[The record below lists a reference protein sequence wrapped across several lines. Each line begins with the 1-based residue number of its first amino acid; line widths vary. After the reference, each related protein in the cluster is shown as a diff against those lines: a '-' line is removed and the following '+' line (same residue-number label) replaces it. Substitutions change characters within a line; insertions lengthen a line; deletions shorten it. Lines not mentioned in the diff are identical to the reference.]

1 MRPVP
6 ARVVFRELSRQA
18 RSAPASVCT
27 TAGAEPGARGRGRP
41 RKRART
47 RGKKLISY
55 LYGSRDK
62 IVAMRIAIVGAGGVG
77 GYFGGRLAQAGIDT
91 VFIARGATL
100 DALRTRGLRV
110 DSINGDFNLP
120 RVNAVEDPA
129 EAGPVDAILV
139 AVKAWQIAE
148 VAPRLKPML
157 KKETIVVPLENGME
171 APDTLASILGA
182 EHAAGGMC
190 AIVSFVVEPGH
201 IRHMAADPRIVFGE
215 LDNQRSFR
223 AEALLAAL
231 KSAGISADIAEN
243 IQQSMWTKFLFIV
256 PYSAVGAVTR
266 MPAGVWRSLPESRAV
281 ADRALDELLA
291 VARAGAGNATAGRV
305 VSMVLGT
312 SGIICKKVSATLAS
326 TGTPS
331 FFLHPAE
338 AIHGD
343 LGMVVRGDVVLAI
356 SNSGE
361 TEELVRLIPSLKR
374 LGAEIVAIT
383 GNPNS
388 TLARGADFHLSAAIS
403 KEACPLG
410 LAPTASTT
418 ATLALG
424 DALAIALLLR
434 KGFKEEDFAF
444 LHPGGKLGKRFQ
456 RVADLMH
463 GGEQI
468 PAVRL
473 DASMKDAI
481 YEMSKKR
488 FGITAVVDD
497 GGVLRGAISDGDL
510 RRLLEKDDLIV
521 RRTAGE
527 SMTADPITIAGNE
540 FASAA
545 LQVME
550 ERKITSLFI
559 ADESGRL
566 EGIIHLH
573 DLWGLELF

>member
-1 MRPVP
+1 MPSVDVHP
-6 ARVVFRELSRQA
+6 AIQEAKRVLEVEAAAILSLIEHLDDAFVNVVEL
-18 RSAPASVCT
+18 
-27 TAGAEPGARGRGRP
+27 
-41 RKRART
+41 
-47 RGKKLISY
+47 
-55 LYGSRDK
+55 
-62 IVAMRIAIVGAGGVG
+62 IVACR
-77 GYFGGRLAQAGIDT
+77 
-91 VFIARGATL
+91 
-100 DALRTRGLRV
+100 
-110 DSINGDFNLP
+110 
-120 RVNAVEDPA
+120 
-129 EAGPVDAILV
+129 
-139 AVKAWQIAE
+139 
-148 VAPRLKPML
+148 
-157 KKETIVVPLENGME
+157 
-171 APDTLASILGA
+171 
-182 EHAAGGMC
+182 
-190 AIVSFVVEPGH
+190 
-201 IRHMAADPRIVFGE
+201 
-215 LDNQRSFR
+215 
-223 AEALLAAL
+223 
-231 KSAGISADIAEN
+231 
-243 IQQSMWTKFLFIV
+243 
-256 PYSAVGAVTR
+256 
-266 MPAGVWRSLPESRAV
+266 
-281 ADRALDELLA
+281 
-291 VARAGAGNATAGRV
+291 GRV
-305 VSMVLGT
+305 VTMGLGK
-312 SGIICKKVSATLAS
+312 SGIICKKIGATLAS

-343 LGMVVRGDVVLAI
+343 LGMVVKGDVALAI

-374 LGAEIVAIT
+374 IGATIVAIT
-383 GNPNS
+383 GDPSS
-388 TLARGADFHLSAAIS
+388 TLARGADFHLSAAIPQ
-403 KEACPLG
+403 EACPLG

-424 DALAIALLLR
+424 DALAMALLLR
-434 KGFKEEDFAF
+434 KGFKEEDFAV

-463 GGEQI
+463 SGEQL

-521 RRTAGE
+521 RRTAAE
-527 SMTADPITIAGNE
+527 SMTASPVTIAAGE
-540 FASAA
+540 LASAA

-559 ADESGRL
+559 TDESGRL